1 MHFIPEFLEL
11 THNISFATFA
21 HVTLLQGQETLQ
33 EEKYGTDP
41 VATMPIP
48 SQTSRCS
55 CEKLRYVRKEVRSF
69 LTCQKQRTPMMS
81 SLSDM
86 EDRV

>member
-1 MHFIPEFLEL
+1 MHFIPEFLKL

-21 HVTLLQGQETLQ
+21 HVTLLQGQETLE

-41 VATMPIP
+41 VAIMTTHT
-48 SQTSRCS
+48 QTSRCS
-55 CEKLRYVRKEVRSF
+55 CENYVRKEVRSF
-69 LTCQKQRTPMMS
+69 LTCQEQRTLMMS

-86 EDRV
+86 KNCV